1 MDLEVVDDEL
11 ITKVISNNL
20 IKARNKA
27 GLSYREA
34 EKLTGINKSTICS
47 IEKCKR
53 ELRVTTYVKLMY
65 AYKQIYNNKEKS
77 KLICQV

>member
-11 ITKVISNNL
+11 IAKVLSNNL
-20 IKARNKA
+20 IRARNKA

-34 EKLTGINKSTICS
+34 EKITGINKSTICS

-53 ELRVTTYVKLMY
+53 EPRVTTYIKLMY
-65 AYKQIYNNKEKS
+65 AYNQIYNKKEKS
-77 KLICQV
+77 KLVCQI